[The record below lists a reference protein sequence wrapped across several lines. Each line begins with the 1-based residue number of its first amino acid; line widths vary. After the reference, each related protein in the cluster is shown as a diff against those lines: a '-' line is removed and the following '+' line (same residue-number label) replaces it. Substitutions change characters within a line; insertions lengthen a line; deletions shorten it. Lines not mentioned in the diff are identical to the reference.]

1 VASLGIFVFPSYLSI
16 IERYALASFM
26 SDYLSREN
34 FLRAHSRARREEML
48 ARIGRKPTT
57 LLPFEALSAILK
69 GYQQVPRRQ
78 TEMIPL
84 DRIVGSVGRY
94 KDFTRDFLPKSMA
107 MRDRWAKVEQ
117 AMESMVGTPAIEV
130 YRLGDVYFVADG
142 NHRVSV
148 ARAAGFDAIEAHVID
163 IPVEVD
169 LQPGDSLDEA
179 IIKAERAR
187 FLTQTQLKERI
198 PHLDIY
204 FTRPGGWTRLLEH
217 VHIHR
222 RLLCEERGAEV
233 QLLDAAEDWYDRSYC
248 PIIQAIRDRQLLRR
262 FPGRTAAD
270 LYVWVWSYIFDA
282 YRNLGEKV
290 EPEEAAAIMELR
302 APGPFQHAVQG
313 LMSRI
318 SEMSRSL
325 TGEGERVPD
334 WVMQTF
340 EWGDGSLSDLANDNA
355 RPLTNGEMHGS
366 A

>member
-248 PIIQAIRDRQLLRR
+248 PIIQAIRGRPVRVGLELHLRCIPEPR
-262 FPGRTAAD
+262 REGGAGGGRRDHGTARARAVPACGAGVDEPHQRDVPLAYGGGGARARLGDAD
-270 LYVWVWSYIFDA
+270 V
-282 YRNLGEKV
+282 
-290 EPEEAAAIMELR
+290 
-302 APGPFQHAVQG
+302 
-313 LMSRI
+313 
-318 SEMSRSL
+318 
-325 TGEGERVPD
+325 
-334 WVMQTF
+334 
-340 EWGDGSLSDLANDNA
+340 
-355 RPLTNGEMHGS
+355 
-366 A
+366 